1 MYMLH
6 QNSSFMGCKK
16 RNLTI
21 CQKNRDLIPD
31 VWNQKR
37 RTSVRHYEKIFK
49 ITWCLNYCRG
59 NPCGCPFSVVS
70 HFIGR
75 PQGSP
80 LRFLI
85 FIKIL
90 KRFLTGKQTVVNS
103 KLFFAFIAF
112 IIYSELEIRKGKA
125 TLKQESLLENDIIQK
140 LFDDFDTIEE
150 YQVAKGNF
158 KWSEITKKQHDI
170 LTELCFPDLKN

>member
-1 MYMLH
+1 
-6 QNSSFMGCKK
+6 
-16 RNLTI
+16 
-21 CQKNRDLIPD
+21 
-31 VWNQKR
+31 
-37 RTSVRHYEKIFK
+37 
-49 ITWCLNYCRG
+49 
-59 NPCGCPFSVVS
+59 
-70 HFIGR
+70 
-75 PQGSP
+75 
-80 LRFLI
+80 LI

-158 KWSEITKKQHDI
+158 K
-170 LTELCFPDLKN
+170 